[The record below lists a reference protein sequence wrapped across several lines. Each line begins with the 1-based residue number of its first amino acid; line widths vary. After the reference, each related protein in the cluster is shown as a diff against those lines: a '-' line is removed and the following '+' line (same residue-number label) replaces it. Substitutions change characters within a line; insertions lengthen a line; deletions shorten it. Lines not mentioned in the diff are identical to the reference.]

1 VFFNTKMGKNS
12 SEKNVVVNSVEK
24 AKLQRKPT
32 YEAMISEALLCL
44 QAKNKGSSRTAIEK
58 YIKSKYPV
66 VPSFPQRLA
75 NCVKKGVEDGWLIQ
89 TKRSYK
95 LSATM
100 KQKLLKRKRS
110 EKITVKD
117 EEEEELNYSEVPGDI
132 DEEGTISEVE
142 YRKSVRKRVR
152 RKLRFVP
159 EE

>member
-1 VFFNTKMGKNS
+1 
-12 SEKNVVVNSVEK
+12 
-24 AKLQRKPT
+24 
-32 YEAMISEALLCL
+32 
-44 QAKNKGSSRTAIEK
+44 
-58 YIKSKYPV
+58 V

-117 EEEEELNYSEVPGDI
+117 EEEELDYSEVPGDI

-142 YRKSVRKRVR
+142 YRRSVRKRVR